1 MRTNGGWWGGVYF
14 SNTCKHLKNDSD
26 YEKTTT
32 TDWWLVDHTCI
43 HFCKEHFFKWKKCDL
58 LDKEYL

>member
-1 MRTNGGWWGGVYF
+1 MVVGEEGFISRIHVF

-32 TDWWLVDHTCI
+32 TTD
-43 HFCKEHFFKWKKCDL
+43 
-58 LDKEYL
+58 